1 MAKIRTRARAVD
13 MLGRQQIAT
22 IQNAISE
29 LFKNA
34 HDAYATEVRLDYFE
48 DSGPKSQ
55 GVVCVRDN
63 GVGMTFNDFEN
74 KWLVLGTES
83 KLGDEAAN
91 HFCPPDMPK
100 RPITGEKGIGR
111 LAIAL
116 LGSQVLVATRSLRHD
131 GLGDLVMC
139 WIHWG
144 LFELPGI
151 NLEDIDLP
159 IHIFEGGLFPSKEK
173 ILDLR
178 NQLLTNIN
186 TLEGK
191 CDSNLLST
199 VIEDIKSFSPNPSE
213 LDSYFKEREDD
224 VISLAGDGHGTQFII
239 WPANP
244 VIKAELCSE
253 DKKSDYSFRK
263 QLLGFNDCIFGDVSE
278 PRITTSIKR
287 WQPGSLLGDEYLDTS
302 EFFNRNELTES
313 SDHYLSGYVDEYGQF
328 KGRLRV
334 YEKEY
339 NDLIIPWSESKG
351 RPSSCGPFKIVFGYL
366 QGLSKE
372 SIVPREEYE
381 NMSKKLDHLGGIY
394 IYRDGIRIL
403 PYGDHSFDW
412 LEVEKRRTKS
422 ASDWFFSF
430 RRMFGAVLITRTN
443 NLGLQE
449 KAGREGFQ
457 ANSAYRDFRDILI
470 KLLMHLA
477 AEFFRTGGTYA
488 EFFEQDKAE
497 SRKRTEALN
506 RQLKKS
512 TQSRKNLELSLQ
524 TFTDSTADKKPE
536 TEIAKLKEKT
546 MSRMQAAAMIPDA
559 DKAVI
564 GLVKAEQ
571 EAVDA
576 LAKLRS
582 EFDRRKPTGVA
593 LTKTLSKDWNAYM
606 QERNRIEND
615 IFLPFEKDIS
625 NILSEVAKQAKVY
638 VDERKRLD
646 ERIKALAAERRKQLQ
661 EASTLANDSAAK
673 TQKTVSEITE
683 KARLALDETIRS
695 IQADM
700 NRTPVQD
707 MSPVEVDKLRTKWE
721 SQLVEVESRHR
732 DGLLA
737 ARDMLASLAEN
748 LSTYRNEPAAVM
760 EALEERMMD
769 LEEQADQDF
778 EMVQL
783 GLAVAIINHEFAAA
797 IKQVRHSIQTL
808 GQLSKLSE
816 GIRPIYESIKSNFE
830 HLDGHLNL
838 FTPLQRRLYRKTLN
852 ISGNS
857 IYNYAKELFSNR
869 VERHAVKLQATDA
882 FLGVTALCYPS
893 TLYPA
898 IINIIDNAIYWVSST
913 KGEKRILLDAS
924 DNCISI
930 SNNGPPLEERDSDNI
945 FARGFSRKPS
955 GRGLGLFISKK
966 ALEAEDMHL
975 SVGKAPK
982 DFNVS
987 FLIHSDCITLKP

>member
-83 KLGDEAAN
+83 KLGDEASN
-91 HFCPPDMPK
+91 HFCPPDMQK

-116 LGSQVLVATRSLRHD
+116 LGSQVLVVTRALRHD

-159 IHIFEGGLFPSKEK
+159 IYVFEGGFFPDTEK

-186 TLEGK
+186 TLEDK
-191 CDSNLLST
+191 CDPILLSA
-199 VIEDIKSFSPNPSE
+199 IIDDIKAFTPNPSD

-224 VISLAGDGHGTQFII
+224 VISLADDGHGTQFII
-239 WPANP
+239 WSANP
-244 VIKAELCSE
+244 VIKVEFCTE
-253 DKKSDYSFRK
+253 DKKDDYSFRK
-263 QLLGFNDCIFGDVSE
+263 QLLGFNDCTFGEVNE
-278 PRITTSIKR
+278 PRIITSIKR

-313 SDHYLSGYVDEYGQF
+313 SDHFLSGYVDEFGQF
-328 KGRLRV
+328 QGRLRV

-339 NDLIIPWSESKG
+339 DDLIIPWSESNG
-351 RPSSCGPFKIVFGYL
+351 RPSNCGPFKIVFGYL
-366 QGLSKE
+366 QGEPKDSL
-372 SIVPREEYE
+372 VPREEYVRMNE
-381 NMSKKLDHLGGIY
+381 KLRHLGGIY

-412 LEVEKRRTKS
+412 LEVEKRRTIK
-422 ASDWFFSF
+422 ASYGFFSF
-430 RRMFGAVLITRTN
+430 RRMFGAALITRTN
-443 NLGLQE
+443 NPGLQE

-457 ANSAYRDFRDILI
+457 ANSAYRDFRDILM
-470 KLLMHLA
+470 KLLIHLA
-477 AEFFRTGGTYA
+477 AEFFRKGGTYTK
-488 EFFEQDKAE
+488 FFEQDKAE
-497 SRKRTEALN
+497 SRKRTEALD
-506 RQLKKS
+506 RQQKKS
-512 TQSRKNLELSLQ
+512 IQSRKVLELSLQ
-524 TFTDSTADKKPE
+524 TFTDSTAAKTPE

-546 MSRMQAAAMIPDA
+546 KSRMQAAALIPDPDRA
-559 DKAVI
+559 AV

-576 LAKLRS
+576 LARLRS
-582 EFDRRKPTGVA
+582 EFDRKKPSGVA
-593 LTKTLSKDWNAYM
+593 LTKSLTYDWNTYL
-606 QERNRIEND
+606 QERDRIEND
-615 IFLPFEKDIS
+615 LFVPFEKEIS
-625 NILSEVAKQAKVY
+625 NTLSEVAKQAKVY

-646 ERIKALAAERRKQLQ
+646 ERFKALAAERRKQLQ

-673 TQKTVSEITE
+673 TQKTVSAITE

-707 MSPVEVDKLRTKWE
+707 MNPVEVDKLRTKWE
-721 SQLVEVESRHR
+721 SQLMEVESRHR

-748 LSTYRNEPAAVM
+748 LRTGGNEPAAVM

-769 LEEQADQDF
+769 LEEQVDQQRPV
-778 EMVQL
+778 EWCNS
-783 GLAVAIINHEFAAA
+783 GGAA
-797 IKQVRHSIQTL
+797 
-808 GQLSKLSE
+808 
-816 GIRPIYESIKSNFE
+816 
-830 HLDGHLNL
+830 
-838 FTPLQRRLYRKTLN
+838 
-852 ISGNS
+852 
-857 IYNYAKELFSNR
+857 
-869 VERHAVKLQATDA
+869 
-882 FLGVTALCYPS
+882 
-893 TLYPA
+893 PA
-898 IINIIDNAIYWVSST
+898 
-913 KGEKRILLDAS
+913 
-924 DNCISI
+924 
-930 SNNGPPLEERDSDNI
+930 
-945 FARGFSRKPS
+945 
-955 GRGLGLFISKK
+955 
-966 ALEAEDMHL
+966 
-975 SVGKAPK
+975 
-982 DFNVS
+982 
-987 FLIHSDCITLKP
+987 

>member
-63 GVGMTFNDFEN
+63 GVGMTYDDFDN

-91 HFCPPDMPK
+91 HFCPPDMQK

-116 LGSQVLVATRSLRHD
+116 LGSQVLVVTRALRHD

-159 IHIFEGGLFPSKEK
+159 IHVFEGGLFPSKEK

-199 VIEDIKSFSPNPSE
+199 VVEDIKSFSPNPSE

-239 WPANP
+239 WQANP

-263 QLLGFNDCIFGDVSE
+263 QLLGFNDCIFGEVSE
-278 PRITTSIKR
+278 PRIATSIKR
-287 WQPGSLLGDEYLDTS
+287 WQPGSLLGYEYLDPS
-302 EFFNRNELTES
+302 KFFNRNELTES
-313 SDHYLSGYVDEYGQF
+313 SDHFLSGYVDEYGQF
-328 KGRLRV
+328 KGKLRV
-334 YEKEY
+334 YEKDY
-339 NDLIIPWSESKG
+339 NELIIPWSESNG

-366 QGLSKE
+366 QGLAKD
-372 SIVPREEYE
+372 SIVPREEYTE
-381 NMSKKLDHLGGIY
+381 MNNKLEHLGGIY

-477 AEFFRTGGTYA
+477 AEFFRTGGTYT

-546 MSRMQAAAMIPDA
+546 MSRMQAAAKIPDA

-593 LTKTLSKDWNAYM
+593 LTKTLSKDWNAYL

-737 ARDMLASLAEN
+737 VRDMLAPLAEN

-808 GQLSKLSE
+808 GQISKHSE

-838 FTPLQRRLYRKTLN
+838 FTPLQRRLYRKTLS

>member
-1 MAKIRTRARAVD
+1 

-34 HDAYATEVRLDYFE
+34 HDAYATEVRVDYFE

-63 GVGMTFNDFEN
+63 GVGMTYDDFEN

-91 HFCPPDMPK
+91 HFCPPDMQK

-159 IHIFEGGLFPSKEK
+159 IHILEGGLFPSKEK

-178 NQLLTNIN
+178 NQLLTNIS

-199 VIEDIKSFSPNPSE
+199 VIEDIKEFSPNPSE
-213 LDSYFKEREDD
+213 LDSYFKEREDN

-239 WPANP
+239 WPANT

-253 DKKSDYSFRK
+253 DKESDYSFRK
-263 QLLGFNDCIFGDVSE
+263 QLLGFNDCTFGEASE

-287 WQPGSLLGDEYLDTS
+287 WQPGSLFGEEYLDS
-302 EFFNRNELTES
+302 SAFFNRHELTES
-313 SDHYLSGYVDEYGQF
+313 SDHFLSGDVDEFGQF
-328 KGRLRV
+328 KGSLRV

-339 NDLIIPWSESKG
+339 NDLIIPWPESNG
-351 RPSSCGPFKIVFGYL
+351 RRSSCGPFKIVFGYL
-366 QGLSKE
+366 QGFSKE
-372 SIVPREEYE
+372 SLVPREDWEKM
-381 NMSKKLDHLGGIY
+381 NNKLKHMGGIY
-394 IYRDGIRIL
+394 VYRDRVRIL
-403 PYGDHSFDW
+403 PYGENSFDW

-457 ANSAYRDFRDILI
+457 ANSAYRDFRDILM

-477 AEFFRTGGTYA
+477 AEFFRTGGTYT
-488 EFFEQDKAE
+488 EFFEQSQAE

-512 TQSRKNLELSLQ
+512 TQSRKNLKLSLQ
-524 TFTDSTADKKPE
+524 SFTDSTADKKPE

-546 MSRMQAAAMIPDA
+546 MSRMQAAAMIPDPG
-559 DKAVI
+559 KAAI
-564 GLVKAEQ
+564 SLVKAEQ

-576 LAKLRS
+576 LARLRS
-582 EFDRRKPTGVA
+582 EFDRKKPSGVA
-593 LTKTLSKDWNAYM
+593 LTKSLTYDWNTYL
-606 QERNRIEND
+606 QERDRIEND
-615 IFLPFEKDIS
+615 LFVPFEKEIS
-625 NILSEVAKQAKVY
+625 NTLSEVAKQAKVY

-646 ERIKALAAERRKQLQ
+646 ERFKALAAERKKQLQ
-661 EASTLANDSAAK
+661 EASSFANDSAVK
-673 TQKTVSEITE
+673 MQKTVSAITE
-683 KARLALDETIRS
+683 EARLALDVMILS
-695 IQADM
+695 IQVDM
-700 NRTPVQD
+700 NRTPIQD

-721 SQLVEVESRHR
+721 SQLMEVESRQR
-732 DGLLA
+732 DGLLI

-748 LSTYRNEPAAVM
+748 LGSGGNEPAAVV

-769 LEEQADQDF
+769 LEEQVDQDF

-783 GLAVAIINHEFAAA
+783 GLAVAIINHEFASA
-797 IKQVRHSIQTL
+797 IKQVRRSLQTL
-808 GQLSKLSE
+808 GQLSKRAE

-857 IYNYAKELFSNR
+857 IYNYVKELFSNR

-882 FLGVTALCYPS
+882 FLGITVSCYPS

-898 IINIIDNAIYWVSST
+898 IINIIDNAIYWVSGT
-913 KGEKRILLDAS
+913 RGQKRILLDAS
-924 DNCISI
+924 ENSISI
-930 SNNGPPLEERDSDNI
+930 SNNGPPLEDRDNDNI

-966 ALEAEDMHL
+966 ALESEDMHL
-975 SVGKAPK
+975 SVGIAPI
-982 DFNVS
+982 DFNAS
-987 FLIHSDCITLKP
+987 FLIQSDCITSKS

>member
-1 MAKIRTRARAVD
+1 

-91 HFCPPDMPK
+91 HFCPPDMQK

-116 LGSQVLVATRSLRHD
+116 LGSQVLVVTRALRHD

-159 IHIFEGGLFPSKEK
+159 IHVFEGGLFPDKEK

-178 NQLLTNIN
+178 NQLLANIN
-186 TLEGK
+186 TLEDK
-191 CDSNLLST
+191 CDSMHLST
-199 VIEDIKSFSPNPSE
+199 IVDDIKAFSPNPSE
-213 LDSYFKEREDD
+213 LDSYFKEREDG

-239 WPANP
+239 WPANT
-244 VIKAELCSE
+244 VIKVELCSE
-253 DKKSDYSFRK
+253 DKKLDYSFRK
-263 QLLGFNDCIFGDVSE
+263 QLLGFNDCTFGEARE
-278 PRITTSIKR
+278 PRIITSIKR
-287 WQPGSLLGDEYLDTS
+287 WQPGSLFGEEYLDS
-302 EFFNRNELTES
+302 SAFFNRHELTES
-313 SDHYLSGYVDEYGQF
+313 SDHFLSGYVDEFGQF
-328 KGRLRV
+328 QGRLRV

-339 NDLIIPWSESKG
+339 NELSIPWSESHG

-381 NMSKKLDHLGGIY
+381 KMNNKLEHLGGIY

-412 LEVEKRRTKS
+412 LEVEKRRNKR
-422 ASDWFFSF
+422 ASDGFFSY

-443 NLGLQE
+443 NISLQE

-457 ANSAYRDFRDILI
+457 ANSAYRDFRDILV

-477 AEFFRTGGTYA
+477 AEFFRKGGEYS

-497 SRKRTEALN
+497 SKKRTEALD
-506 RQLKKS
+506 RQQKKS
-512 TQSRKNLELSLQ
+512 MQSRKSLELSLQ
-524 TFTDSTADKKPE
+524 TFTDSTADKIPE
-536 TEIAKLKEKT
+536 TAIAKLKEKT
-546 MSRMQAAAMIPDA
+546 KSRMHAAAMIPDPDRA
-559 DKAVI
+559 AV

-582 EFDRRKPTGVA
+582 EFDRRKPAGVA
-593 LTKTLSKDWNAYM
+593 LTKTLTNEWNVYL

-615 IFLPFEKDIS
+615 IFVPFEKEIS
-625 NILSEVAKQAKVY
+625 NTLSEVAKQAKVY

-646 ERIKALAAERRKQLQ
+646 ERIKALVAERKKQLQ
-661 EASTLANDSAAK
+661 EASSFATDSAAK
-673 TQKTVSEITE
+673 MEKTVSAITE
-683 KARLALDETIRS
+683 EARSALDMMYRN
-695 IQADM
+695 IQVDM
-700 NRTPVQD
+700 NRTPIQD
-707 MSPVEVDKLRTKWE
+707 MSPVEIDQLRTKWE
-721 SQLVEVESRHR
+721 SQLMEVASRHR
-732 DGLLA
+732 DELFA

-748 LSTYRNEPAAVM
+748 LRTNGNEPAAVM
-760 EALEERMMD
+760 EALEARMMD

-783 GLAVAIINHEFAAA
+783 GLAVAIIDHEFAAA
-797 IKQVRHSIQTL
+797 IKQVRRSIQTL

-852 ISGNS
+852 ISGSS
-857 IYNYAKELFSNR
+857 IYNYVKELFSNR

-882 FLGVTALCYPS
+882 FLGITVSCYPS

-913 KGEKRILLDAS
+913 KGEKRILMDAS
-924 DNCISI
+924 DNSISI
-930 SNNGPPLEERDSDNI
+930 SNNGPPLEDRDNDNI

-975 SVGKAPK
+975 SVGIAPI
-982 DFNVS
+982 DFNAS
-987 FLIHSDCITLKP
+987 FLIQSDCIALDS

>member
-63 GVGMTFNDFEN
+63 GVGMTYDDFEN

-83 KLGDEAAN
+83 KAGDEAAN
-91 HFCPPDMPK
+91 HFCPPDMQK

-159 IHIFEGGLFPSKEK
+159 IHIFEGGLFPDKEK

-186 TLEGK
+186 TLENK
-191 CDSNLLST
+191 CDPMHLST
-199 VIEDIKSFSPNPSE
+199 IIDDIKSFSPNPSE
-213 LDSYFKEREDD
+213 LDSYFKEREGD
-224 VISLAGDGHGTQFII
+224 VISLANDGHGTQFII
-239 WPANP
+239 GLVNP
-244 VIKAELCSE
+244 VIKVELNYE
-253 DKKSDYSFRK
+253 DKKNDYSFRK
-263 QLLGFNDCIFGDVSE
+263 QLLGFNDCIFGEVSE
-278 PRITTSIKR
+278 PRIITSIQR
-287 WQPGSLLGDEYLDTS
+287 WQPGSLLGYEYLDTRN
-302 EFFNRNELTES
+302 FFNHNELTES
-313 SDHYLSGYVDEYGQF
+313 SDHFLSGYVDEFGQF

-339 NDLIIPWSESKG
+339 NELIIPWSESNG
-351 RPSSCGPFKIVFGYL
+351 RTSSCGPFKIVFGYL

-381 NMSKKLDHLGGIY
+381 NMNKKLEHLGGIY

-403 PYGDHSFDW
+403 PYGDVSFDW
-412 LEVEKRRTKS
+412 LELEKRRTKK
-422 ASDWFFSF
+422 ASEGFFSF

-443 NLGLQE
+443 NPGLQE

-457 ANSAYRDFRDILI
+457 ANSAYRDFRDILMKI
-470 KLLMHLA
+470 LMHLV
-477 AEFFRTGGTYA
+477 AEFFRKGGTYT
-488 EFFEQDKAE
+488 EFFEQDQAE
-497 SRKRTEALN
+497 SKKRTEALD

-512 TQSRKNLELSLQ
+512 TQSRKSLELSLQ
-524 TFTDSTADKKPE
+524 TFTDSTADKIPE

-546 MSRMQAAAMIPDA
+546 MRRMQAAAMIPDP
-559 DKAVI
+559 DKAAI
-564 GLVKAEQ
+564 GLVKAEH
-571 EAVDA
+571 EAIDA
-576 LAKLRS
+576 LAKLKS
-582 EFDRRKPTGVA
+582 EFDRKKPSGVA
-593 LTKTLSKDWNAYM
+593 LTKTLTNKWNLYL
-606 QERNRIEND
+606 QERNRIESD
-615 IFLPFEKDIS
+615 IFLPFEKEIS
-625 NILSEVAKQAKVY
+625 NTLSEVAKQAEVY
-638 VDERKRLD
+638 VDERKHLD
-646 ERIKALAAERRKQLQ
+646 ERINALAAERKKQLQ
-661 EASTLANDSAAK
+661 EASALANDSAAK

-683 KARLALDETIRS
+683 NARSAFDAMYRS

-700 NRTPVQD
+700 NRTPIQN
-707 MSPVEVDKLRTKWE
+707 MSPDEVDKLRTKWE
-721 SQLVEVESRHR
+721 SQLMEVESRQR
-732 DGLLA
+732 DGLLIA
-737 ARDMLASLAEN
+737 TDMLASLAEN
-748 LSTYRNEPAAVM
+748 LGSGGNEPAAVM

-797 IKQVRHSIQTL
+797 IKQVRRSIQTL
-808 GQLSKLSE
+808 GQLSKRAE

-857 IYNYAKELFSNR
+857 IYNYVNELFSNR
-869 VERHAVKLQATDA
+869 VERHAVKLQATDT
-882 FLGVTALCYPS
+882 FLGITVSCYPS

-898 IINIIDNAIYWVSST
+898 IINIIDNAIYWVSGT
-913 KGEKRILLDAS
+913 RGQKRILLDAS
-924 DNCISI
+924 ENSISI
-930 SNNGPPLEERDSDNI
+930 SNNGPPLEDRDNDNI

-966 ALEAEDMHL
+966 ALESEDMHL
-975 SVGKAPK
+975 SVSIAPI
-982 DFNVS
+982 DFNAS
-987 FLIHSDCITLKP
+987 FLIQSDCITLDP

>member
-1 MAKIRTRARAVD
+1 MANIRTRARAVD

-63 GVGMTFNDFEN
+63 GVGMTYDDFEN

-91 HFCPPDMPK
+91 HFCPPDMQK

-116 LGSQVLVATRSLRHD
+116 LGSQVLVVTRSLRHD

-159 IHIFEGGLFPSKEK
+159 IHIFEGGLFPSKDK

-191 CDSNLLST
+191 CETKLLSA
-199 VIEDIKSFSPNPSE
+199 VIEDIKGFSPNPSE
-213 LDSYFKEREDD
+213 LDSFFKEREDD
-224 VISLAGDGHGTQFII
+224 VISLADDGHGTQFII
-239 WPANP
+239 WLANP
-244 VIKAELCSE
+244 IIKVELNSE
-253 DKKSDYSFRK
+253 DKKEDYSFRK
-263 QLLGFNDCIFGDVSE
+263 QLLGFNDCTFGEINETS
-278 PRITTSIKR
+278 IITSIKR
-287 WQPGSLLGDEYLDTS
+287 WQPGSLFGDEYLDS
-302 EFFNRNELTES
+302 SNFFNHNELTES
-313 SDHYLSGYVDEYGQF
+313 SDHFLSGYVDEFGQF
-328 KGRLRV
+328 QGILRV

-339 NDLIIPWSESKG
+339 NDLMIPWSQGNG
-351 RPSSCGPFKIVFGYL
+351 RRSSCGPFKIIFGYL

-372 SIVPREEYE
+372 SLVPREEWE
-381 NMSKKLDHLGGIY
+381 KMNKKLEHLGGIY

-412 LEVEKRRTKS
+412 LEVEKRRSKK
-422 ASDWFFSF
+422 ASDAFFSF
-430 RRMFGAVLITRTN
+430 RRMFGAVLITRHDN
-443 NLGLQE
+443 PGLQE

-457 ANSAYRDFRDILI
+457 TNSAYRDFRDILM

-477 AEFFRTGGTYA
+477 AEFFRKGGTYSEYFDQA
-488 EFFEQDKAE
+488 QAE
-497 SRKRTEALN
+497 SRKRTEALD
-506 RQLKKS
+506 RQQKKS
-512 TQSRKNLELSLQ
+512 TQMRKKFELTLQ
-524 TFTDSTADKKPE
+524 TFSDSTANKLPE
-536 TEIAKLKEKT
+536 TQIAKLVEQT
-546 MSRMQAAAMIPDA
+546 MSRMQAAARISDPDRA
-559 DKAVI
+559 TV

-571 EAVDA
+571 EAVEA

-582 EFDRRKPTGVA
+582 EFDRKKPSGVA
-593 LTKTLSKDWNAYM
+593 LTKTLANDWNVYL

-615 IFLPFEKDIS
+615 LFVPFEKEIS
-625 NILSEVAKQAKVY
+625 STLGEVAKQAKLHI
-638 VDERKRLD
+638 DQRKRLD
-646 ERIKALAAERRKQLQ
+646 ERIKALAAERRKQLE
-661 EASTLANDSAAK
+661 EASTLANNLAAE
-673 TQKTVSEITE
+673 TQKTVSVITE
-683 KARLALDETIRS
+683 EARLDFYKTMQS

-700 NRTPVQD
+700 NRTPIQD
-707 MSPVEVDKLRTKWE
+707 KSPVEVDMLRTKWE
-721 SQLVEVESRHR
+721 SQLIEVELRHR
-732 DGLLA
+732 DRLLA
-737 ARDMLASLAEN
+737 AKDMLAPLAESLRSN
-748 LSTYRNEPAAVM
+748 GNEPAAVV

-797 IKQVRHSIQTL
+797 IKQVRRSIQTL
-808 GQLSKLSE
+808 GQLSKRAE

-857 IYNYAKELFSNR
+857 IYNYAKELFSKR
-869 VERHAVKLQATDA
+869 VERHMVKLQATDA
-882 FLGVTALCYPS
+882 FLGITVSCYPS

-924 DNCISI
+924 DNSISI
-930 SNNGPPLEERDSDNI
+930 SNNGPPLEDRDNDNI

-975 SVGKAPK
+975 SVGIAPI
-982 DFNVS
+982 DFNAS
-987 FLIHSDCITLKP
+987 FLIQSDCITLKS

>member
-63 GVGMTFNDFEN
+63 GVGMTYDDFEN

-83 KLGDEAAN
+83 KLGDETAN
-91 HFCPPDMPK
+91 HFCPPDMQK

-116 LGSQVLVATRSLRHD
+116 LGSQVLVATRSSRHD

-159 IHIFEGGLFPSKEK
+159 IHLFEGGLFPSKEK

-239 WPANP
+239 WQANP

-263 QLLGFNDCIFGDVSE
+263 QLLGFNDCIFGEVSE

-313 SDHYLSGYVDEYGQF
+313 SDHFLNGYVDEYGQF

-339 NDLIIPWSESKG
+339 NDLIIPWSESNG

-366 QGLSKE
+366 QGLPKE

-412 LEVEKRRTKS
+412 LEVEKRRYKR
-422 ASDWFFSF
+422 AADGFFSY

-443 NLGLQE
+443 NFSLQE

-457 ANSAYRDFRDILI
+457 ANSAYRDFRDILV

-477 AEFFRTGGTYA
+477 AEFFRKGGTYT
-488 EFFEQDKAE
+488 EFFEQDQAE
-497 SRKRTEALN
+497 SKKRTEALD

-512 TQSRKNLELSLQ
+512 TQSRKSLELSLQ
-524 TFTDSTADKKPE
+524 TFANSTADKIPE

-546 MSRMQAAAMIPDA
+546 KSRMQAAAIIPDPERA
-559 DKAVI
+559 AV
-564 GLVKAEQ
+564 GLVKAEK

-582 EFDRRKPTGVA
+582 VFDRKKPAGVA
-593 LTKTLSKDWNAYM
+593 LTKSLAYDWNMYL
-606 QERNRIEND
+606 QERYRIEND
-615 IFLPFEKDIS
+615 LFVPFEKEIS
-625 NILSEVAKQAKVY
+625 NTLSEVAKHAKVY

-646 ERIKALAAERRKQLQ
+646 ERIKALAAERKKQLQ

-673 TQKTVSEITE
+673 TQKTVSAITE
-683 KARLALDETIRS
+683 EARLALDETIRTV
-695 IQADM
+695 QADM
-700 NRTPVQD
+700 NRTPIQD
-707 MSPVEVDKLRTKWE
+707 MSPVEVDELRTKWE
-721 SQLVEVESRHR
+721 SQLMEVESRHR
-732 DGLLA
+732 DGLLVT
-737 ARDMLASLAEN
+737 RDMLASLAEN
-748 LSTYRNEPAAVM
+748 LRSYGNEPAAVM

-797 IKQVRHSIQTL
+797 IKQVRRSIQSL
-808 GQLSKLSE
+808 GQLSKRAE

-857 IYNYAKELFSNR
+857 IYNYVNELFSNR

-882 FLGVTALCYPS
+882 FLGITVLCYPS

-924 DNCISI
+924 DNSISI
-930 SNNGPPLEERDSDNI
+930 SNNGPPLEERDSENI

-966 ALEAEDMHL
+966 ALESEDMHL
-975 SVGKAPK
+975 SVGNAPK
-982 DFNVS
+982 DFNAS
-987 FLIHSDCITLKP
+987 FLIQSDCITLKS